1 MTAEQRRG
9 TGSRVDGARES
20 ALADDFGAELRPLIP
35 LALRLATG
43 MRLDTQDAEDAVQ
56 SAALR
61 AWSKRGNR
69 HPGTDL
75 RPWFLAIVAN
85 QCRETRRARWA
96 SVLRFSDPPETAVA
110 RSFDTA
116 ATIDLVHALRGMPPR
131 IRLAIVSRYYLDLTF
146 DEVASICGCSVG
158 AAKSR
163 VRRGIQSLSGTLG
176 IEES

>member
-43 MRLDTQDAEDAVQ
+43 MRLDPQDAEDAVQ

-96 SVLRFSDPPETAVA
+96 SVLRFSDPPETAVP
-110 RSFDTA
+110 SVDTA

-131 IRLAIVSRYYLDLTF
+131 IRLALVSRYYLDLSF

-163 VRRGIQSLSGTLG
+163 VRRGLQSLSGTLG